1 MNPAKAI
8 RDHCRQVSMK
18 SGLEGRNNEAMG
30 RVCSAGIGEVS
41 MKSGLEGRN
50 NPVLTVV
57 VVLSVVV
64 SMKSGLEGRN
74 NRISMILRPL
84 RNHCL
89 NEVRPRRPEQSAGR
103 IDRLNTEYTV
113 SMKSGLEGRNNGDTW
128 LDYAPVFIAS
138 Q

>member
-1 MNPAKAI
+1 MNGSKSKSRGRGSLNEVRPRRPEQCGEKFGPYLGRI
-8 RDHCRQVSMK
+8 VSMKSGLEGRNNRPRSSTGRHSSRVSMK
-18 SGLEGRNNEAMG
+18 SGLEGRNNESRQG
-30 RVCSAGIGEVS
+30 H
-41 MKSGLEGRN
+41 
-50 NPVLTVV
+50 P
-57 VVLSVVV
+57 
-64 SMKSGLEGRN
+64 
-74 NRISMILRPL
+74 RPL
-84 RNHCL
+84 PPSL